1 MTANTYKN
9 YVSKK
14 YNPSSPTIGQ
24 IHIRALIII
33 SVQLI
38 EDTYFS
44 LIRNIILEA
53 YFKLDNIE
61 QFIGRYH
68 RSIASK

>member
-1 MTANTYKN
+1 MPFKN
-9 YVSKK
+9 YLSKK
-14 YNPSSPTIGQ
+14 YNRFSSTIGQ
-24 IHIRALIII
+24 VHVRAQIII

-61 QFIGRYH
+61 HFIGRYH
-68 RSIASK
+68 RSIAST